1 MNCMKC
7 GRDIEEGQVFCPKCL
22 ELMEQIPVKSDVV
35 IKLPQRKET
44 PAKKPAPRKK
54 MRTPEEQITRLKR
67 KNRWLTAVLCLFLVT
82 SLLFLSLCIDYFRQL
97 DVQKFLGQ
105 NYSTAEAAE

>member
-1 MNCMKC
+1 MT
-7 GRDIEEGQVFCPKCL
+7 RL
-22 ELMEQIPVKSDVV
+22 R
-35 IKLPQRKET
+35 LPSIT
-44 PAKKPAPRKK
+44 A
-54 MRTPEEQITRLKR
+54 RTPEEQITRLKR